1 MTLLLLDVE
10 LFGIFAQGRQAR
22 QALTLEQPLTAGEI
36 AARLGLSTEA
46 IGLIVV
52 DGVQTEPETLITKN
66 CRVCFFPPM
75 SGG

>member
-1 MTLLLLDVE
+1 MAPLTLDVE

-22 QALTLEQPLTAGEI
+22 HSLTLAGPLPIGEL
-36 AARLGLSTEA
+36 AQLLGLRSEDV
-46 IGLIVV
+46 GLIVV
-52 DGVQTEPETLITKN
+52 DGVQTEPESIITHN